1 MLEEICPSAK
11 RKRAETDSPEATA
24 FDLKSMVRSPK
35 LWMPYGDFIL
45 RAEST
50 LFRVNRDVLA
60 RHSSVFREMF
70 AAQPPNEPTI
80 EGCPIVIV
88 VDTAADWELL
98 LERLYD
104 RPFQNEEALS
114 LDLVGAM
121 LRLGTK
127 YAICTARENAVWR
140 IHQEFPVTLE
150 SWDEMEAGLRPE
162 KIRYQPGFL
171 VEVLK
176 LVYEGGIRSSIPITA
191 FCCVRAFKMWALR
204 RDEILR
210 KDGSR
215 ITLPEELKGMLTGA
229 SEPIAQFDHEFFR
242 WLTDDWV
249 IPREWC
255 ISPIECRKR
264 RGELHGIFTTGDG
277 DRRYHTLSIWHAD
290 SDWSKGL
297 CEACEVAGRTRFNSN
312 RHMAWDALPR
322 LFGLPPW
329 TELKDL

>member
-1 MLEEICPSAK
+1 MSEQICPSAK
-11 RKRAETDSPEATA
+11 RKRTETDSPEATP
-24 FDLKSMVRSPK
+24 FDLESTVVRSPK
-35 LWMPYGDFIL
+35 LWMTYGDLIL

-50 LFRVNRDVLA
+50 VFRVNRDVLA

-70 AAQPPNEPTI
+70 AAQPPNEPTPI

-88 VDTAADWELL
+88 ADTAVDWELV

-104 RPFQNEEALS
+104 RPFQNEDALS
-114 LDLVGAM
+114 LDLVAAM

-127 YAICTARENAVWR
+127 YAICKARENAVWR

-162 KIRYQPGFL
+162 KIQYQLGFL

-176 LVYEGGIRSSIPITA
+176 LAYEGGIRSSIPIIA
-191 FCCVRAFKMWALR
+191 FCCLRAFKM
-204 RDEILR
+204 ILR

-215 ITLPEELKGMLTGA
+215 IALPEELKEMLTDA
-229 SEPIAQFDHEFFR
+229 SVSIAQFDLEFFR

-249 IPREWC
+249 IPHEWC

-277 DRRYHTLSIWHAD
+277 DRRYHTLSVWHAD
-290 SDWSKGL
+290 SEWSKGL
-297 CEACEVAGRTRFNSN
+297 CEACEVAGRTRFNSS

-322 LFGLPPW
+322 FFGLPPW
-329 TELKDL
+329 TELKDLS